1 MYTIV
6 LNLSSE
12 HCLTGKLSY
21 GIYITMNSTE
31 INTSRTAT
39 VNTPDHSTVTTTSNH
54 SEVVTT
60 LNRTTLIRALAV
72 IGFIALVGITMWLAV
87 YSTRYVPGIV
97 GRIGSAAVYLSSG
110 VIPSPTPSLSVVP
123 TPTASTTIP
132 FSEASSTIPTSTA
145 TSTTVTT
152 SVTTTS
158 PAKAVPP
165 ILGPTSSAYPP
176 TRGTPTTGATSVV
189 TQPPYGL
196 SDLTVTVDAVGYLM
210 TGNDTSS
217 FTIGSPVPTGKLPAV
232 MVTVAN
238 IGTNWTG
245 TWNMSVSFPGT
256 SNNFESLDSIA
267 PYGGSNSYILSADR
281 VTAGTNQ
288 PVIVTVDPDNTVA
301 EQNENNNTAS
311 VSLTIL

>member
-1 MYTIV
+1 
-6 LNLSSE
+6 
-12 HCLTGKLSY
+12 
-21 GIYITMNSTE
+21 
-31 INTSRTAT
+31 
-39 VNTPDHSTVTTTSNH
+39 
-54 SEVVTT
+54 
-60 LNRTTLIRALAV
+60 
-72 IGFIALVGITMWLAV
+72 
-87 YSTRYVPGIV
+87 
-97 GRIGSAAVYLSSG
+97 
-110 VIPSPTPSLSVVP
+110 
-123 TPTASTTIP
+123 
-132 FSEASSTIPTSTA
+132 
-145 TSTTVTT
+145 
-152 SVTTTS
+152 
-158 PAKAVPP
+158 
-165 ILGPTSSAYPP
+165 
-176 TRGTPTTGATSVV
+176 
-189 TQPPYGL
+189 
-196 SDLTVTVDAVGYLM
+196 M